1 MRQLNF
7 NLLRHTNIKTC
18 LMKKIFILTLSIFT
32 AAVTIENINAQVLG
46 FAISAIAPSN
56 TTNYSSCDST
66 VTMNFSAVTPVTTA
80 GTVPADINQVI
91 VGSNAFQSF
100 QFQAQVNWGDGT
112 AAQTQGAGVSSP
124 GTIISFPNLWS
135 HTYNSAGTYMITTTV
150 YNPANQTYAMDS
162 INYTVGICPVSIYSN
177 VQVDC
182 DNNGTIDSTITNVPL
197 ILSNGNNS
205 YSVTS
210 INNLSQFPGVQTG
223 TYSLNVDPVWL
234 STHGYAVTS
243 IVPSMQIQIT
253 NGGAYTFI
261 ITLQCAQTTTTY
273 NCVGGQVY
281 CDTDNNG
288 VYSAGDIGISNAPV
302 TVSSNGVNTL
312 VYTNNQ
318 GYYTATYVGIIGQT
332 AVVSLNQNWMVNNGY
347 TAGTWPLTVV
357 NVQCNSGLPIATASF
372 PMNCGTTTGTTNCY
386 SGYVFC
392 DANGNGIM
400 DNSELPLMF
409 VPINLYNQT
418 TMGSSSVTV
427 YTDSS
432 GYFTYCGPVSVNNYI
447 IAAISQTYLGYNGY
461 TISNN
466 IITLMGGPTANIGY
480 FAVNCGGTT
489 STCSDL
495 YTTVSPWIGYY
506 QNTTGYIHINWGS
519 YGPGVVGPYQ
529 LTLTYPA
536 GVVINPASISNSSYT
551 TSGNTITW
559 NLNATTASF
568 ASVDYISFSIP
579 SGLASGTM
587 HYFSSTITPMG
598 NMTDC
603 FTGNNSGTL
612 LQIVGNSYDPNDK
625 IVARELLYENTP
637 YTAETI
643 DAAIQDVLTYTI
655 NFQNTGTAPAQNIYV
670 IDTLD
675 ANLDWNSLYVVESSH
690 DMQVV
695 NLGNG
700 VMRFEFPQIW
710 LDDATSNETGSHGHF
725 TYRIQENASNWVGS
739 TIDNTAFI
747 YFDWNTPIITSTT
760 HNVNTMLWGI
770 DENNQN
776 DFNVYPNPAQDKISI
791 VGSSDDYSYSIFDM
805 SGRALLNGK
814 ASSMTEQ
821 VNLSLLNQG
830 AYLIKINN
838 NNHITSLRFIKQ

>member
-1 MRQLNF
+1 
-7 NLLRHTNIKTC
+7 
-18 LMKKIFILTLSIFT
+18 MKKIFLLILSIFT
-32 AAVTIENINAQVLG
+32 AAVTIENTKAQVTG
-46 FAISAIAPSN
+46 FAISGLTPS
-56 TTNYSSCDST
+56 TNSTVSSCDST
-66 VTMNFSAVTPVTTA
+66 VTMNFSAVTPSTSA
-80 GTVPADINQVI
+80 GTVPADIQQVI

-100 QFQAQVNWGDGT
+100 QFQAQVNWGDGST
-112 AAQTQGAGVSSP
+112 QTQGAGVSSP
-124 GTIISFPNLWS
+124 GTIIIFPNLWS
-135 HTYNSAGTYMITTTV
+135 HTYGAAGTYMITTTI

-177 VQVDC
+177 TYLDC
-182 DNNGTIDSTITNVPL
+182 DNNGVIDSTITNNVPL
-197 ILSNGNNS
+197 VLSNGSNS
-205 YSVTS
+205 YIMTS
-210 INNLSQFPGVQTG
+210 MNNLWQFPGVQTG
-223 TYSLNVDPVWL
+223 TYTITIEPQWL

-243 IVPSMQIQIT
+243 IVPSMLIQV
-253 NGGAYTFI
+253 GGGGGSTYTFI
-261 ITLQCAQTTTTY
+261 ITLHCASSTTTY

-288 VYSAGDIGISNAPV
+288 IFSSGDVAISNAPIS
-302 TVSSNGVNTL
+302 VSSNGMNIL

-318 GYYTATYVGIIGQT
+318 GYYTATYAGIVGQS
-332 AVVSLNQNWMVNNGY
+332 AVVSLNQNWMVNHGY
-347 TAGTWPLTVV
+347 TAGNWPLTVV
-357 NVQCNSGLPIATASF
+357 NVQCNSGIPIPLANF
-372 PMNCGTTTGTTNCY
+372 PMNCGNNTGNTNCY

-400 DNSELPLMF
+400 DSSELPLMF

-418 TMGSSSVTV
+418 TLGNNSVTV

-461 TISNN
+461 TIGNN
-466 IITLMGGPTANIGY
+466 IITLIGGTTANVGY

-489 STCSDL
+489 STCADL

-529 LTLTYPA
+529 LTLTYPV
-536 GVVINPASISNSSYT
+536 GVVINLASIANSSYT

-559 NLNATTASF
+559 NLNASTASF

-579 SGLASGTM
+579 SGLANGTM
-587 HYFSSTITPMG
+587 HYFTSTITPMG

-625 IVARELLYENTP
+625 IVIRDNAYQNISFPT
-637 YTAETI
+637 ETI
-643 DAAIQDVLTYTI
+643 DAAMQDVLTYTI
-655 NFQNTGTAPAQNIYV
+655 NFQNTGTAPAQNIYI

-675 ANLDWNSLYVVESSH
+675 ANLDWNSLFVVESSH
-690 DMQVV
+690 NMQVV

-700 VMRFEFPQIW
+700 IIRFEFPQIW
-710 LDDATSNETGSHGHF
+710 LDDATSNEPGSHGHF

-739 TIDNTAFI
+739 TIDNTAYI
-747 YFDWNTPIITSTT
+747 YFDWNAPIITSTT

-770 DENNQN
+770 DENTQN
-776 DFNVYPNPAQDKISI
+776 SFKLYPNPAQDNISI
-791 VGSSDDYSYSIFDM
+791 VGTSSSFTYSIFDM
-805 SGRALLNGK
+805 SGRELLNGK
-814 ASSMTEQ
+814 SSSMTEN
-821 VNLSLLNQG
+821 VNLNKLNQG

-838 NNHITSLRFIKQ
+838 NSLISSIRFIKQ